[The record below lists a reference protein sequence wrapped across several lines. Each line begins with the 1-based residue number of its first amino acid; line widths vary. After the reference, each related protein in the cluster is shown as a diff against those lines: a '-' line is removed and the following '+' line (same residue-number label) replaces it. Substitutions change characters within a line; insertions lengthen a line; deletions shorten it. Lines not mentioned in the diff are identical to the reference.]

1 MKDNPRLRVKEIC
14 KERGMT
20 LKDLAKKMVVAPES
34 LTRAVAEN
42 SNPTLTTLHRIAAN
56 LDLGIDDLLVV
67 SKPANQICGHVEVNG
82 IVYTIKSLADLER
95 LYDMLIKEAK

>member
-42 SNPTLTTLHRIAAN
+42 SNPTLSTLHRIATN
-56 LDLGIDDLLVV
+56 LDLGIDDLLVD
-67 SKPANQICGHVEVNG
+67 SKSVNQICGHVEVEG